1 LALPNNVTP
10 KILRWDRF
18 IISRCPNKIRG
29 LASVIFC
36 LMPMIARDV
45 LTWLERL
52 IEGGDVAG
60 ERDAGSPGSDGAL
73 PYPEPRGDTV
83 ASVQEERG
91 RDS

>member
-1 LALPNNVTP
+1 
-10 KILRWDRF
+10 
-18 IISRCPNKIRG
+18 
-29 LASVIFC
+29 
-36 LMPMIARDV
+36 MPMIARDV